1 MKFRPVSVA
10 VVLLFVLAAPAN
22 IAFAGPT
29 SAPTSQLVFE
39 GSGSGTF
46 NAQVMQFGFSARC
59 YGANCVGALVLG
71 GQNAAYPVTGTVSQ
85 VQQDTYMMAMSTSQ
99 ITSNAPHISCSLV
112 NSPPLTQ
119 GDTNTVTMTCS
130 SPAGSGV
137 SHQALVEVVSSGTN

>member
-1 MKFRPVSVA
+1 MKSRRVSVA
-10 VVLLFVLAAPAN
+10 VLLFAFVVLAT

-29 SAPTSQLVFE
+29 SGPTTQVMFE

-46 NAQVMQFGFSARC
+46 NAQTMQFGFSARC

-71 GQNAAYPVTGTVSQ
+71 GQNAAYYVTGTVSQ
-85 VQQDTYMMAMSTSQ
+85 VQQDTYMMSLSTPQ
-99 ITSNAPHISCSLV
+99 ITSKAQHVSCSLV
-112 NSPPLTQ
+112 NTPPVTT

-137 SHQALVEVVSSGTN
+137 SHQALVEGVLPGSN